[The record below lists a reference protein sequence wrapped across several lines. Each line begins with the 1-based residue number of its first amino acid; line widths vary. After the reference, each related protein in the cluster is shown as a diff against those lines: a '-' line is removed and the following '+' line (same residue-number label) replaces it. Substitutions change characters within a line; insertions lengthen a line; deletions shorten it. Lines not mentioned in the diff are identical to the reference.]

1 MTITIILWV
10 IGIHLLELIG
20 LGIFL
25 LVRRNNA
32 LEKVAT
38 QQQEYINAI
47 SIIIQNSDET
57 LREMEIAGAMEADD
71 EVGVFF
77 RNLKEIQNQINQFNT
92 SKN

>member
-1 MTITIILWV
+1 MTIFLWV
-10 IGIHLLELIG
+10 LGIHFLELLII
-20 LGIFL
+20 GIFL

-32 LEKVAT
+32 LEKIAT

-71 EVGVFF
+71 EVGIFF

>member
-1 MTITIILWV
+1 MTIFLWV
-10 IGIHLLELIG
+10 LGIHLFEVVLIG
-20 LGIFL
+20 FYL
-25 LVRRNNA
+25 LFRRNSA

-47 SIIIQNSDET
+47 SILIQNSDET

-77 RNLKEIQNQINQFNT
+77 RNLKEIQNQLNQFNT
-92 SKN
+92 YRN

>member
-1 MTITIILWV
+1 MTIFLWV
-10 IGIHLLELIG
+10 LGIHLFEVVLIG
-20 LGIFL
+20 FYL
-25 LVRRNNA
+25 LFRRNSA

-47 SIIIQNSDET
+47 SILIQNSDET

-77 RNLKEIQNQINQFNT
+77 RNLKEIQIQLNQFNT
-92 SKN
+92 YRN

>member
-1 MTITIILWV
+1 MTIFLWV
-10 IGIHLLELIG
+10 LGIHLIEVILVC
-20 LGIFL
+20 FYL
-25 LVRRNNA
+25 LFRRNSA
-32 LEKVAT
+32 LEKIAT

-57 LREMEIAGAMEADD
+57 LHEMEIAGAMEADD

-92 SKN
+92 YKN

>member
-1 MTITIILWV
+1 MTIFLWV
-10 IGIHLLELIG
+10 LGIHFLELLII
-20 LGIFL
+20 GIFL

-32 LEKVAT
+32 LEKIAT

-47 SIIIQNSDET
+47 GIIIQNSDET

-92 SKN
+92 YKN

>member
-1 MTITIILWV
+1 MTILLWV
-10 IGIHLLELIG
+10 LGIHLIEVILVG
-20 LGIFL
+20 FYL
-25 LVRRNNA
+25 LFRRNST
-32 LEKVAT
+32 LEKIAT

-47 SIIIQNSDET
+47 SIVIQSSDET

>member
-1 MTITIILWV
+1 MTIFLWV
-10 IGIHLLELIG
+10 LGIHLIEVILVG
-20 LGIFL
+20 FYL
-25 LVRRNNA
+25 LFRRNGA

-92 SKN
+92 SRN

>member
-1 MTITIILWV
+1 MTIFLWV
-10 IGIHLLELIG
+10 LGIHLIEVILVG
-20 LGIFL
+20 FYL
-25 LVRRNNA
+25 LFRRNNA
-32 LEKVAT
+32 LEKIAT

-77 RNLKEIQNQINQFNT
+77 RNLKEIQNQVNQFNT
-92 SKN
+92 YKN

>member
-1 MTITIILWV
+1 MTIFLWV
-10 IGIHLLELIG
+10 IGIHLFEVVLIG
-20 LGIFL
+20 FYL
-25 LVRRNNA
+25 LFRRNSA

-47 SIIIQNSDET
+47 SILIQNSDET

-77 RNLKEIQNQINQFNT
+77 RNLKEIQNQLNQFNT
-92 SKN
+92 YRN

>member
-1 MTITIILWV
+1 MTIFLWV
-10 IGIHLLELIG
+10 LGIHLFEVVLIG
-20 LGIFL
+20 FYL
-25 LVRRNNA
+25 LFRRNSA

-47 SIIIQNSDET
+47 SILIQNSDET

-92 SKN
+92 YRN

>member
-1 MTITIILWV
+1 MTIFLWV
-10 IGIHLLELIG
+10 LGIHLFEVVLIG
-20 LGIFL
+20 FYL
-25 LVRRNNA
+25 LFRRNSA

-47 SIIIQNSDET
+47 SILIQNSDET

-77 RNLKEIQNQINQFNT
+77 RNLKEIQNQVNQFNT
-92 SKN
+92 YKN

>member
-1 MTITIILWV
+1 MTIFLWV
-10 IGIHLLELIG
+10 LGIHLIEIILVG
-20 LGIFL
+20 FYL
-25 LVRRNNA
+25 LLRRNSA
-32 LEKVAT
+32 LEKIAT

-47 SIIIQNSDET
+47 GIIIQNSDET

-77 RNLKEIQNQINQFNT
+77 RNLKEIQNQINQFNI

>member
-1 MTITIILWV
+1 L
-10 IGIHLLELIG
+10 
-20 LGIFL
+20 F
-25 LVRRNNA
+25 RRNSA
-32 LEKVAT
+32 LEKIAT

-92 SKN
+92 YKN

>member
-1 MTITIILWV
+1 MTIFLWV
-10 IGIHLLELIG
+10 LGIHLIEVILVG
-20 LGIFL
+20 FYL
-25 LVRRNNA
+25 LFRRNST
-32 LEKVAT
+32 LEKIAT

-47 SIIIQNSDET
+47 SIVIQSSDET

>member
-1 MTITIILWV
+1 MTIFLWV
-10 IGIHLLELIG
+10 LGIHLFEVILIG
-20 LGIFL
+20 FYL
-25 LVRRNNA
+25 LFRRNSA

-47 SIIIQNSDET
+47 SILIQNSDET

-77 RNLKEIQNQINQFNT
+77 RNLKEIQSQLNQFNT
-92 SKN
+92 YRN

>member
-1 MTITIILWV
+1 MTIFLWV
-10 IGIHLLELIG
+10 LGIHLFEVVLIG
-20 LGIFL
+20 FYL
-25 LVRRNNA
+25 LFRRNSA

-47 SIIIQNSDET
+47 SILIQNSDET

-77 RNLKEIQNQINQFNT
+77 RNLKEIQNQLNQFNT
-92 SKN
+92 SRN

>member
-1 MTITIILWV
+1 MTIFLWV
-10 IGIHLLELIG
+10 LGIHLFEVVLIG
-20 LGIFL
+20 FYL
-25 LVRRNNA
+25 LFRRNSA

-47 SIIIQNSDET
+47 SILIQNSDET

-77 RNLKEIQNQINQFNT
+77 RNLKEIQTQLNQFNT
-92 SKN
+92 YRN

>member
-1 MTITIILWV
+1 MTIFLWV
-10 IGIHLLELIG
+10 LGIHLIEVILVG
-20 LGIFL
+20 FYL
-25 LVRRNNA
+25 LFRRNSA
-32 LEKVAT
+32 LEKIAT

-77 RNLKEIQNQINQFNT
+77 RNLKEIQNQLNQFNT
-92 SKN
+92 YRN